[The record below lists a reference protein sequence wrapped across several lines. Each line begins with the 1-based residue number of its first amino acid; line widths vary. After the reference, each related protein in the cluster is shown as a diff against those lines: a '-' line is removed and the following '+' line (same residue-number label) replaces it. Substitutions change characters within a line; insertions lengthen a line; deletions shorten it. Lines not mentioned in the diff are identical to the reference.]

1 MASLGAFTGPLQFTK
16 CQIFGNKILPF
27 QIVNVKPKSKTWV
40 IQARGRT
47 KVESPKVRNRRLQ
60 KKYNGTQK
68 KPRLS
73 VFCSEKQLYAMLVD
87 DQNKKI
93 LFYGS
98 TLQQSV
104 RESPTSTTIEAAQRV
119 GEELVKTCNDLGIDE
134 IASYDRNGFSQGA
147 KMEAFEIALS
157 GHGLCSHNGL
167 TDCLALLPLIDEM
180 IQSSSTVDQSEDP
193 SCLDIQHFFWQFT
206 RAWWIKS
213 NAYNVSQESEE
224 YLHISHDVDDIVA
237 TCK

>member
-1 MASLGAFTGPLQFTK
+1 MASLGTFTGPLQFGK
-16 CQIFGNKILPF
+16 CEIFGNGSFKILPIH
-27 QIVNVKPKSKTWV
+27 IVNVESKPKTWV
-40 IQARGRT
+40 IEARRGRT
-47 KVESPKVRNRRLQ
+47 RVESPKVRNRRLQ

-87 DQNKKI
+87 DQNKKC

-119 GEELVKTCNDLGIDE
+119 GEELVKACNDLGIDE

-157 GHGLCSHNGL
+157 GHGFL
-167 TDCLALLPLIDEM
+167 
-180 IQSSSTVDQSEDP
+180 
-193 SCLDIQHFFWQFT
+193 F
-206 RAWWIKS
+206 R
-213 NAYNVSQESEE
+213 
-224 YLHISHDVDDIVA
+224 
-237 TCK
+237 